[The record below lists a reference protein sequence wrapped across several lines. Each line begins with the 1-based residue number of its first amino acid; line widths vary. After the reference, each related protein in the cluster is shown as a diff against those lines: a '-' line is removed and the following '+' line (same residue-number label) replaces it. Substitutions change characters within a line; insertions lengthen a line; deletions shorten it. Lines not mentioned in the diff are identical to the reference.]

1 MPSELIFVDTSA
13 WYALLDRNDRNH
25 PHAVRFSEESR
36 DLFLTSTYI
45 LDESVTLVRKHLGHA
60 IAVRFG
66 NRVWNEEIAR
76 LIRVSP
82 EDEVRA
88 WTVFTRYADKTFS
101 YTDCTS
107 FALMERLRIE
117 AAFAFDTHFAQ
128 YGRFLCLPAV

>member
-88 WTVFTRYADKTFS
+88 WTVFARYADKTFS
-101 YTDCTS
+101 YTD
-107 FALMERLRIE
+107 
-117 AAFAFDTHFAQ
+117 
-128 YGRFLCLPAV
+128 